1 MKHLRKISAL
11 VIALIMVASIA
22 IGIGVIFSVRNINV
36 ALQSYADGDGNGNVR
51 EAVKQEVLS
60 SCKGR
65 MISAVSEVD
74 VINCLGEGYTLESFE
89 KVLPCTINITVR
101 QRREAFAVVSG
112 EAYLMYDETG
122 LLMRT
127 AETNENAFD
136 LSPNVILEGTENDE
150 DIKTVAEVC
159 EIFKSSTNFS
169 SLRSL
174 VDKIV
179 LYKSRT
185 SVIVEKDRLTFYLR
199 CGISVEINDFSQQT
213 AEKIAK
219 SHKRFKELAGEQILS
234 GRIYTFTNA
243 DGEVVAT
250 YNPNA

>member
-36 ALQSYADGDGNGNVR
+36 ALQSYADGDENVR
-51 EAVKQEVLS
+51 EVVKQEVLS

-65 MISAVSEVD
+65 MISAVSEED

-101 QRREAFAVVSG
+101 QRREAFAVLNG
-112 EAYLMYDETG
+112 ETYLMYDETG

-136 LSPNVILEGTENDE
+136 LSPNVILEGTETEE
-150 DIKTVAEVC
+150 DVKAVAEVS
-159 EIFKSSTNFS
+159 EIFKSQSNFS

-179 LYKSRT
+179 FYKSRT
-185 SVIVEKDRLTFYLR
+185 SVSVEKDRITFYLR

-213 AEKIAK
+213 SEKISKA
-219 SHKRFKELAGEQILS
+219 HKRFKELAGEQILS